1 MFKIKKYIRNKYV
14 IAAFIF
20 LIYSL
25 FLDDIDL
32 FTIIDQKQK
41 LSKLSTT
48 HTELQSKL
56 NATKISLSK
65 INNRSDL
72 EHYAREVKLFK
83 KENEEIFVISNE

>member
-1 MFKIKKYIRNKYV
+1 MFKIKKYIRNKYF
-14 IAAFIF
+14 IATCIF

-41 LSKLSTT
+41 LSKLGAT
-48 HTELQSKL
+48 HSELQSKL
-56 NATKISLSK
+56 NETKISLSK
-65 INNRSDL
+65 INNRSEL

-83 KENEEIFVISNE
+83 KENEEIFVISYE